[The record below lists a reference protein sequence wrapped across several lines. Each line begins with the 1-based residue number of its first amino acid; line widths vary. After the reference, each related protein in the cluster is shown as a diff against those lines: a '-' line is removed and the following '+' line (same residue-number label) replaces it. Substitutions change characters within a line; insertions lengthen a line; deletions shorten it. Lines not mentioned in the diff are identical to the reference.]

1 MVWLH
6 LTLFAILNIYCLI
19 YFHQINKKLY
29 KEITVTKQW
38 CKDMVES
45 LIVQENKIDELLIEV
60 IKDINNSK
68 ITSDVIEIANN
79 NKYEDHLDVCRDLQD
94 EQTRLTHNIIN
105 VKKKQTEMMSDL
117 RDKFEEFPGE

>member
-1 MVWLH
+1 MIWLH

-38 CKDMVES
+38 CKDMIES
-45 LIVQENKIDELLIEV
+45 LIAQENKIDELLIEV
-60 IKDINNSK
+60 IKDINNS

-79 NKYEDHLDVCRDLQD
+79 NKYEDHLDVCRDFQD
-94 EQTRLTHNIIN
+94 EQTRLTHNIMN